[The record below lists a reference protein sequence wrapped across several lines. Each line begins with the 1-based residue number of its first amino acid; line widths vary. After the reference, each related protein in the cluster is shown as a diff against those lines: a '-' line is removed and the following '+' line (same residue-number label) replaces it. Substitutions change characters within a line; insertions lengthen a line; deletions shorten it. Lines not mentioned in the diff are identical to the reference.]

1 VTDAGCGKRNDGNIH
16 SSPIFISCP
25 EIGLHQKQENYD
37 KSSGNKKMLQWLDIH
52 HPSPN
57 IKMTASIVKQQLHAF
72 GNPEKAEH
80 AKYFFKTGKGQYG
93 EGDQFIGCTVPESRN
108 VAKANKNLS
117 FEELRKLLNDEYH
130 ECRLCALIIL
140 VEQFKRAD
148 NAKRKEIFD
157 FYLANTHGINNWDLV
172 DVSAYTIV
180 GERLLDKDRS
190 VLYWLA
196 ESENL
201 WEQRISVVSTM
212 AFIRKNDFS
221 DILKLS
227 EKFLT
232 HRHDLMHKAC
242 GWMLREVGKRDE
254 KTLTGFLDKHYR
266 KMPRTMLRY
275 AIEKLS
281 LAQREIYMQK

>member
-1 VTDAGCGKRNDGNIH
+1 
-16 SSPIFISCP
+16 
-25 EIGLHQKQENYD
+25 
-37 KSSGNKKMLQWLDIH
+37 
-52 HPSPN
+52 
-57 IKMTASIVKQQLHAF
+57 
-72 GNPEKAEH
+72 
-80 AKYFFKTGKGQYG
+80 
-93 EGDQFIGCTVPESRN
+93 
-108 VAKANKNLS
+108 
-117 FEELRKLLNDEYH
+117 
-130 ECRLCALIIL
+130 
-140 VEQFKRAD
+140 
-148 NAKRKEIFD
+148 
-157 FYLANTHGINNWDLV
+157 
-172 DVSAYTIV
+172 
-180 GERLLDKDRS
+180 
-190 VLYWLA
+190 
-196 ESENL
+196 
-201 WEQRISVVSTM
+201 M